1 MYKELSP
8 EDRKAKRLEE
18 ETPIWDEFWSWIDT
32 LDPSGGS
39 KLEKAVKYA
48 LNHKES
54 LMNYLLDGRC
64 EISNNSAE
72 RKAKVYAT
80 GRKNF
85 LFHDSVDGAKATA
98 IVMSLVET
106 AKANNLNVY
115 KYLYTLL
122 LYMPDYKNEPAGIE
136 EPLPWST
143 FVQDK
148 CSGIIDDSL
157 IDEKAREIG
166 TYTYEL
172 DSYSNASRVFWSTQ
186 RRSLYKQLILEQEAV
201 KELLIHLYKDH
212 GDSGVL
218 KLFNEMH
225 SLEFDD
231 ALINDY
237 LADLCGGNVND
248 SLIDWIDD
256 LHEEIEDNDKRKERH
271 ELLSLIGNVSVLF
284 DDWDDADF

>member
-8 EDRKAKRLEE
+8 ENRKAKRLEE
-18 ETPIWDEFWSWIDT
+18 ETPIWDEFWCWIDT

-106 AKANNLNVY
+106 AKANNLNAY

-122 LYMPDYKNEPAGIE
+122 LYMPDYKNEPAGIKQL
-136 EPLPWST
+136 LPWST

-157 IDEKAREIG
+157 
-166 TYTYEL
+166 EL
-172 DSYSNASRVFWSTQ
+172 PENR
-186 RRSLYKQLILEQEAV
+186 
-201 KELLIHLYKDH
+201 
-212 GDSGVL
+212 
-218 KLFNEMH
+218 
-225 SLEFDD
+225 
-231 ALINDY
+231 
-237 LADLCGGNVND
+237 GN
-248 SLIDWIDD
+248 LPI
-256 LHEEIEDNDKRKERH
+256 
-271 ELLSLIGNVSVLF
+271 
-284 DDWDDADF
+284 

>member
-1 MYKELSP
+1 MLGDLSGVSKIFVITGRTDMKKSFDGLMAIVRDSLSAVWLMHAVNFLMPFQKEG
-8 EDRKAKRLEE
+8 RKAKRLEE

-32 LDPSGGS
+32 LDPSRGS

-54 LMNYLLDGRC
+54 LMNYLLDGKC

-106 AKANNLNVY
+106 AKANNLNAY

-136 EPLPWST
+136 QLLPWST

-157 IDEKAREIG
+157 
-166 TYTYEL
+166 EL
-172 DSYSNASRVFWSTQ
+172 PENR
-186 RRSLYKQLILEQEAV
+186 
-201 KELLIHLYKDH
+201 
-212 GDSGVL
+212 
-218 KLFNEMH
+218 
-225 SLEFDD
+225 
-231 ALINDY
+231 
-237 LADLCGGNVND
+237 GN
-248 SLIDWIDD
+248 LPI
-256 LHEEIEDNDKRKERH
+256 
-271 ELLSLIGNVSVLF
+271 
-284 DDWDDADF
+284 

>member
-1 MYKELSP
+1 VALYEPISTEEDENLFPAEKGVAFCNRLFFKERLYKELSP
-8 EDRKAKRLEE
+8 EDRKAKRFEE
-18 ETPIWDEFWSWIDT
+18 ETTIWDEFWSWIDT

-98 IVMSLVET
+98 IVISLVET
-106 AKANNLNVY
+106 AKANNLNAY

-122 LYMPDYKNEPAGIE
+122 LYMPDYKNEPAGIKQL
-136 EPLPWST
+136 LPWST

-157 IDEKAREIG
+157 ALPENRRNLPIYGFLVRIPVWLFIAYEIP
-166 TYTYEL
+166 TFLHPSFILLRSCFLAFLQIQALYNKI
-172 DSYSNASRVFWSTQ
+172 SN
-186 RRSLYKQLILEQEAV
+186 
-201 KELLIHLYKDH
+201 LLK
-212 GDSGVL
+212 
-218 KLFNEMH
+218 
-225 SLEFDD
+225 
-231 ALINDY
+231 
-237 LADLCGGNVND
+237 
-248 SLIDWIDD
+248 
-256 LHEEIEDNDKRKERH
+256 
-271 ELLSLIGNVSVLF
+271 
-284 DDWDDADF
+284 

>member
-1 MYKELSP
+1 MLGDLSGVSKIFVITGRTDMKKSFDGLMAIVRDSLSAVWLMHAVNFLMPFQKEGKKESGFWISTRSRHWMNPFLQRKMKICFLLKKESPSAIVCSSRNVCMYKELSP

-106 AKANNLNVY
+106 AKANNLNAY

-136 EPLPWST
+136 QLLPWST

-157 IDEKAREIG
+157 
-166 TYTYEL
+166 EL
-172 DSYSNASRVFWSTQ
+172 PENR
-186 RRSLYKQLILEQEAV
+186 
-201 KELLIHLYKDH
+201 
-212 GDSGVL
+212 
-218 KLFNEMH
+218 
-225 SLEFDD
+225 
-231 ALINDY
+231 
-237 LADLCGGNVND
+237 GN
-248 SLIDWIDD
+248 LPI
-256 LHEEIEDNDKRKERH
+256 
-271 ELLSLIGNVSVLF
+271 
-284 DDWDDADF
+284 